1 MVQMAYRHFTN
12 PFSRGCS
19 VSSSGICWVVAAVS
33 SLAVSSLAA
42 ALPQPAAVSMS
53 ISHAKVF
60 AAASYLHLKIC
71 SNEQYNTIS
80 SMPV

>member
-33 SLAVSSLAA
+33 SLAAAVSSLAA
-42 ALPQPAAVSMS
+42 ALPQPARA
-53 ISHAKVF
+53 
-60 AAASYLHLKIC
+60 LK
-71 SNEQYNTIS
+71 
-80 SMPV
+80 